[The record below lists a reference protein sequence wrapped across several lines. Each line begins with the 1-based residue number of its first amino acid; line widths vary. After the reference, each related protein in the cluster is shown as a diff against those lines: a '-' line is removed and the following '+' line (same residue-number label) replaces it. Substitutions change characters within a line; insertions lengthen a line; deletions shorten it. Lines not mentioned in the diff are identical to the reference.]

1 MYMQLSPNN
10 EYCSIARY
18 YRGVLLY
25 VSRIVSRVERDG
37 SHPCSRCNAGM
48 NNYWRHGM
56 SHKIGLITDY
66 NDSIDNDN
74 YPCKLPTNSIIVTGC
89 DNKSNI

>member
-66 NDSIDNDN
+66 NNSIDN
-74 YPCKLPTNSIIVTGC
+74 YKEPFELPTYSIIMAMF
-89 DNKSNI
+89 D